1 MSNTEE
7 NYLDNLLK
15 AVSEPDEA
23 APAKEE
29 HAEASIEDK
38 LGASLG
44 IPEDVIP
51 EVTDAEEIPP
61 DEPIVLEDEPEEA
74 VVDTE
79 AIEEPDVPELGE
91 TVEEME
97 QPNEQDE
104 PEFVETVEEPPKPET
119 DEDLFAALMNEDA
132 NEDSQEHMSTESD
145 EKPEDDFSIADIE
158 SDVPQDI
165 DTDNAVEVKVEPEP
179 EIEPEIPVM
188 VEEISQE
195 EEPRQTEPE
204 TEDSQDAL
212 LSEEIAI
219 PEPEE
224 ESSADNTVEAAVPDE
239 ESSTSQIEEAVASS
253 EAAPE
258 DISSDTSDAI
268 ESMSSDDDFSDIL
281 EIMDEDPDL
290 AEINDMLK
298 KVDKN
303 EPVQDDDDV
312 MGLLNQMAEDESKEA
327 EPVTQPSP
335 EPVPVS
341 EPEKV
346 NTDTTASQEEASTG
360 KKKKGIKKAKKKAPK
375 ESKKSKESKE
385 SSTEDTAVEESKES
399 KEKKPGVLSKVFHLL
414 TDEWEPEPTEE
425 ELAQAAE
432 EAKAAKEEAN
442 AKKAEDKK
450 AKAEEKKAKAAE
462 KEAAKKAKAEEAAVK
477 KKEKQD
483 AKEAKLAEK
492 RAKEE
497 AEAPKNQKRLSPKKI
512 AVVTV
517 FAASV
522 LAGILLFSNYASF
535 QDSIAK
541 ARRAYYAGDY
551 KSVYIETY
559 GEKLDESDSIIEA
572 KSKVILTMQRK
583 LDSYQ
588 NHMKLGQ
595 NVEALNALITGLQTY
610 DTINQEAEN
619 YGVLSE
625 VDSIKAE
632 ILAILESNYGLNE
645 EEARAL
651 LQGDDKVSYTLALD
665 RIANGM

>member
-104 PEFVETVEEPPKPET
+104 PEFVETVEEPPEPET

-165 DTDNAVEVKVEPEP
+165 DADNAVEVKVEPES
-179 EIEPEIPVM
+179 EIDPEIPVM
-188 VEEISQE
+188 EEEISQE
-195 EEPRQTEPE
+195 EEPQQTEPE
-204 TEDSQDAL
+204 PEDSQDAL
-212 LSEEIAI
+212 LAEDIAI

-224 ESSADNTVEAAVPDE
+224 ESSEDNTVEAAVSDE
-239 ESSTSQIEEAVASS
+239 ESSTPQIEGTVASS
-253 EAAPE
+253 EAAPW
-258 DISSDTSDAI
+258 DVASDTTGSTSA
-268 ESMSSDDDFSDIL
+268 DDDFSDIL

-312 MGLLNQMAEDESKEA
+312 MGLLNQMADDESKEA
-327 EPVTQPSP
+327 EPVTQSIP
-335 EPVPVS
+335 ESVP

-346 NTDTTASQEEASTG
+346 NVDAIASQEESSTG

-375 ESKKSKESKE
+375 ESKKSKES
-385 SSTEDTAVEESKES
+385 STEDTAVEES

-432 EAKAAKEEAN
+432 EAKAAKEEAD

-462 KEAAKKAKAEEAAVK
+462 KEAAKKAKAEEAAAK

-610 DTINQEAEN
+610 DTINQEAES
-619 YGVLSE
+619 YGVLAE
-625 VDSIKAE
+625 VDSIKDE

-645 EEARAL
+645 EEAKAL
-651 LQGDDKVSYTLALD
+651 LQDDDKVSYTLALD
-665 RIANGM
+665 RIANGT

>member
-97 QPNEQDE
+97 QLNEQDE
-104 PEFVETVEEPPKPET
+104 PEFVETVEEPET

-165 DTDNAVEVKVEPEP
+165 DADNAVEVKAEPES
-179 EIEPEIPVM
+179 EIDPEIPVM
-188 VEEISQE
+188 VDEISQE
-195 EEPRQTEPE
+195 EEPQQEELQQAVTEPKDDLD
-204 TEDSQDAL
+204 TL

-224 ESSADNTVEAAVPDE
+224 ESSEDNTVEAAVSDE
-239 ESSTSQIEEAVASS
+239 ESSTPQIEEGVASS
-253 EAAPE
+253 ESAPE

-268 ESMSSDDDFSDIL
+268 ENMSSDDDFSDIL

-312 MGLLNQMAEDESKEA
+312 MGLLNQMADDESKEA
-327 EPVTQPSP
+327 EPVTQSIP
-335 EPVPVS
+335 ESVL

-346 NTDTTASQEEASTG
+346 NVDAIASQEEASTG

-375 ESKKSKESKE
+375 ESKKSKES
-385 SSTEDTAVEESKES
+385 STEDTTVEES

-432 EAKAAKEEAN
+432 EAKAAKEEAD

-462 KEAAKKAKAEEAAVK
+462 KEAAKKAKAEEAAAK

-610 DTINQEAEN
+610 DTINQEAES
-619 YGVLSE
+619 YGVLAE
-625 VDSIKAE
+625 VDSIKDE

-645 EEARAL
+645 EEAKAL
-651 LQGDDKVSYTLALD
+651 LQDDDKVSYTLALD
-665 RIANGM
+665 RIANGT

>member
-104 PEFVETVEEPPKPET
+104 PEFVETVEEPPEPET

-165 DTDNAVEVKVEPEP
+165 DADNAVEVKVEPES
-179 EIEPEIPVM
+179 EIDPEIPVM
-188 VEEISQE
+188 EEEISQE
-195 EEPRQTEPE
+195 EEPQQTEPE
-204 TEDSQDAL
+204 PEDSQDAL
-212 LSEEIAI
+212 LSEDIAI

-224 ESSADNTVEAAVPDE
+224 ESTEDNAVAATVPNEA
-239 ESSTSQIEEAVASS
+239 SSTPQIEEGVAGS

-268 ESMSSDDDFSDIL
+268 ENMSSDDDFSDIL

-312 MGLLNQMAEDESKEA
+312 MGLLNQMADDESKEA
-327 EPVTQPSP
+327 EPVTQSIP
-335 EPVPVS
+335 ESVP

-346 NTDTTASQEEASTG
+346 NVDAIASQEESSIG

-375 ESKKSKESKE
+375 ESKKSKER
-385 SSTEDTAVEESKES
+385 STEDTAVEESKE
-399 KEKKPGVLSKVFHLL
+399 KEPGVLSKVFHLL

-432 EAKAAKEEAN
+432 EAKAAKEEAD

-462 KEAAKKAKAEEAAVK
+462 KEAAKKAKAEEAAAK

-483 AKEAKLAEK
+483 AKKAKLAEK

-610 DTINQEAEN
+610 DTINQEAES
-619 YGVLSE
+619 YGVLAE
-625 VDSIKAE
+625 VDSIKDE

-645 EEARAL
+645 EEAKAL
-651 LQGDDKVSYTLALD
+651 LQDDDKVSYTLALD
-665 RIANGM
+665 RIANGT

>member
-79 AIEEPDVPELGE
+79 AVEEPDVPELGE

-97 QPNEQDE
+97 QQNEQDE
-104 PEFVETVEEPPKPET
+104 PEFVETVEEPPEPET

-165 DTDNAVEVKVEPEP
+165 DVDNAVEVKVEPES

-188 VEEISQE
+188 EEEISQE
-195 EEPRQTEPE
+195 EEPQQTEPE

-219 PEPEE
+219 PKPEE

-239 ESSTSQIEEAVASS
+239 ESSAPQIEEAVASS
-253 EAAPE
+253 EVAPE
-258 DISSDTSDAI
+258 DIPSDTSEAI

-312 MGLLNQMAEDESKEA
+312 MGLLNQMADDESKEA
-327 EPVTQPSP
+327 EPVTQS
-335 EPVPVS
+335 VP

-346 NTDTTASQEEASTG
+346 NADAIASQEESSTG

-375 ESKKSKESKE
+375 ESKKSKES
-385 SSTEDTAVEESKES
+385 STEDTAVEES

-432 EAKAAKEEAN
+432 EAKAAKEEAD

-462 KEAAKKAKAEEAAVK
+462 KEAAKKAKAEEAAAK

-483 AKEAKLAEK
+483 AKKAKLAEK

-610 DTINQEAEN
+610 DTINQEAES
-619 YGVLSE
+619 YGVLAE
-625 VDSIKAE
+625 VDSIKDE

-645 EEARAL
+645 EEAKAL
-651 LQGDDKVSYTLALD
+651 LQDDDKVSYTLALD
-665 RIANGM
+665 RIANGT

>member
-61 DEPIVLEDEPEEA
+61 DE
-74 VVDTE
+74 
-79 AIEEPDVPELGE
+79 
-91 TVEEME
+91 
-97 QPNEQDE
+97 
-104 PEFVETVEEPPKPET
+104 
-119 DEDLFAALMNEDA
+119 DLFAALMNEDS
-132 NEDSQEHMSTESD
+132 NEDSNVDSQMQTSTE
-145 EKPEDDFSIADIE
+145 EAGEPEDDFSIADIE
-158 SDVPQDI
+158 SDIPQDI
-165 DTDNAVEVKVEPEP
+165 DTDNTVEMKVESEP
-179 EIEPEIPVM
+179 EMKPEISVM
-188 VEEISQE
+188 AEEISQE
-195 EEPRQTEPE
+195 EELQQEEAQPAVTEPD
-204 TEDSQDAL
+204 TL

-224 ESSADNTVEAAVPDE
+224 ESSEDNTVEATVPDE
-239 ESSTSQIEEAVASS
+239 ESSTPQIEETVASS

-258 DISSDTSDAI
+258 DISSDASDAI
-268 ESMSSDDDFSDIL
+268 ENMSSDDDFSDIL

-312 MGLLNQMAEDESKEA
+312 MGLLNHMADDESKEA
-327 EPVTQPSP
+327 EPATQPTP
-335 EPVPVS
+335 EPESVS
-341 EPEKV
+341 EPGKL
-346 NTDTTASQEEASTG
+346 NADTIASQEEASSG

-375 ESKKSKESKE
+375 ESKKSKES
-385 SSTEDTAVEESKES
+385 STEDTAVEES

-414 TDEWEPEPTEE
+414 TDEWESEPTEE
-425 ELAQAAE
+425 ELAQAVE

-462 KEAAKKAKAEEAAVK
+462 KEAAKKAKAEEAAAK

-517 FAASV
+517 FAASI

-535 QDSIAK
+535 QGSIAK

-583 LDSYQ
+583 LNSYQ

-610 DTINQEAEN
+610 DTINQEAES

-625 VDSIKAE
+625 VDSIKDE

-651 LQGDDKVSYTLALD
+651 LQDDDKVSYTLALD
-665 RIANGM
+665 RIANGT

>member
-29 HAEASIEDK
+29 HGGASIEDK
-38 LGASLG
+38 LGDSLG

-79 AIEEPDVPELGE
+79 AVEEPDVPELGE

-104 PEFVETVEEPPKPET
+104 PEFVETVEEPPEPET

-165 DTDNAVEVKVEPEP
+165 DTDNTVEMKGEPEP

-188 VEEISQE
+188 AEEISQE
-195 EEPRQTEPE
+195 EEPQQEELQQAVTEPE
-204 TEDSQDAL
+204 TNPDSL
-212 LSEEIAI
+212 LSEETAI
-219 PEPEE
+219 TEPEE
-224 ESSADNTVEAAVPDE
+224 ESTEDNAVAATVPDE
-239 ESSTSQIEEAVASS
+239 ESSTPQIEGAVASS
-253 EAAPE
+253 EAAPW
-258 DISSDTSDAI
+258 DVASDTTGSTSA
-268 ESMSSDDDFSDIL
+268 DDDFSDIL

-312 MGLLNQMAEDESKEA
+312 MGLLNQMADDESKEA
-327 EPVTQPSP
+327 EPVTQPST

-341 EPEKV
+341 EPKKV
-346 NTDTTASQEEASTG
+346 NADTTAPQEEASTG

-375 ESKKSKESKE
+375 ESKKSKES
-385 SSTEDTAVEESKES
+385 STEDTAVEES

-432 EAKAAKEEAN
+432 EAKAAKEEAD

-462 KEAAKKAKAEEAAVK
+462 KEAAKKAKAEEAAAK

-595 NVEALNALITGLQTY
+595 NVEALNVLITGLQTY
-610 DTINQEAEN
+610 DTINQEAES
-619 YGVLSE
+619 YGVLAE
-625 VDSIKAE
+625 VDSIKDE

-645 EEARAL
+645 EEAKAL
-651 LQGDDKVSYTLALD
+651 LQDDDKVSYTLALD
-665 RIANGM
+665 RIANGT

>member
-79 AIEEPDVPELGE
+79 AVEEPDVPELGE
-91 TVEEME
+91 TMEEME

-165 DTDNAVEVKVEPEP
+165 DTDNTVEMKGEPEP

-188 VEEISQE
+188 AEEISQE
-195 EEPRQTEPE
+195 EEPQQTEPE
-204 TEDSQDAL
+204 PEDSQDAL
-212 LSEEIAI
+212 LSEDIAI

-224 ESSADNTVEAAVPDE
+224 ESTEDNAVAATVPDK
-239 ESSTSQIEEAVASS
+239 ESSTPQIEGTVASS
-253 EAAPE
+253 EAAPW
-258 DISSDTSDAI
+258 DVASDTTGSTSA
-268 ESMSSDDDFSDIL
+268 DDDFSDIL

-312 MGLLNQMAEDESKEA
+312 MGLLNQMADDESKEA
-327 EPVTQPSP
+327 EPVTQFIP
-335 EPVPVS
+335 ESVP

-346 NTDTTASQEEASTG
+346 NADAIAPREEASTG

-375 ESKKSKESKE
+375 ESKKSKES
-385 SSTEDTAVEESKES
+385 STEDTAVEES

-432 EAKAAKEEAN
+432 EAKAAKEEAD

-462 KEAAKKAKAEEAAVK
+462 KEAAKKAKAEEAAAK

-610 DTINQEAEN
+610 DTINQEAES
-619 YGVLSE
+619 YGVLAE
-625 VDSIKAE
+625 VDSIKDE

-645 EEARAL
+645 EEAKAL
-651 LQGDDKVSYTLALD
+651 LQDDDKVSYTLALD
-665 RIANGM
+665 RIANGT

>member
-79 AIEEPDVPELGE
+79 AVEEPDVPELGE

-104 PEFVETVEEPPKPET
+104 PEFVETVEEPPEPET

-165 DTDNAVEVKVEPEP
+165 DADNAVEVKVEPES
-179 EIEPEIPVM
+179 EIDPEIPVM
-188 VEEISQE
+188 EEEISQE
-195 EEPRQTEPE
+195 EEPQQTEPE
-204 TEDSQDAL
+204 PEDSQDAL
-212 LSEEIAI
+212 LSEDIAI

-224 ESSADNTVEAAVPDE
+224 ESTEDNAVAATVPDE
-239 ESSTSQIEEAVASS
+239 ESSTPQIEGVVAGS
-253 EAAPE
+253 EAAPW
-258 DISSDTSDAI
+258 DVASDTTGSTSA
-268 ESMSSDDDFSDIL
+268 DDDFSDIL

-312 MGLLNQMAEDESKEA
+312 MGLLNQMADDESKEA
-327 EPVTQPSP
+327 EPVTQSIP
-335 EPVPVS
+335 ESVP

-346 NTDTTASQEEASTG
+346 NVDAIASQEESSTG

-375 ESKKSKESKE
+375 ESKKSKES
-385 SSTEDTAVEESKES
+385 STEDTTVEES

-432 EAKAAKEEAN
+432 EAKAAKEEAD

-462 KEAAKKAKAEEAAVK
+462 KEAAKKAKAEEAAAK

-610 DTINQEAEN
+610 DTINQEAES
-619 YGVLSE
+619 YGVLAE
-625 VDSIKAE
+625 VDSIKDE

-645 EEARAL
+645 EEAKAL
-651 LQGDDKVSYTLALD
+651 LQDDDKVSYTLALD
-665 RIANGM
+665 RIANGT

>member
-104 PEFVETVEEPPKPET
+104 PEFVETVEEPPEPET

-158 SDVPQDI
+158 SDVPRDI
-165 DTDNAVEVKVEPEP
+165 DADNAVEVKVEPES
-179 EIEPEIPVM
+179 EIDPEIPVM
-188 VEEISQE
+188 EEEISQE
-195 EEPRQTEPE
+195 EEPQQEELQQAVTEPE
-204 TEDSQDAL
+204 TNPDSL
-212 LSEEIAI
+212 LSEETAI
-219 PEPEE
+219 TEPEE
-224 ESSADNTVEAAVPDE
+224 ESSEDNTVEAAVSDE
-239 ESSTSQIEEAVASS
+239 ESSTPQIEEAVASS

-268 ESMSSDDDFSDIL
+268 ENMSSDDDFSDIL

-312 MGLLNQMAEDESKEA
+312 MGLLNQMADDESKEA
-327 EPVTQPSP
+327 EPVTQFIP
-335 EPVPVS
+335 ESVP

-346 NTDTTASQEEASTG
+346 NVDAIASQEEASTG

-375 ESKKSKESKE
+375 ESKKSKES
-385 SSTEDTAVEESKES
+385 STEDTTVEES

-432 EAKAAKEEAN
+432 EAKAAKEEAD

-462 KEAAKKAKAEEAAVK
+462 KEAAKKAKAEEAAAK

-610 DTINQEAEN
+610 DTINQEAES
-619 YGVLSE
+619 YGVLAE
-625 VDSIKAE
+625 VDSIKDE

-651 LQGDDKVSYTLALD
+651 LQDDDKVSYTLALD
-665 RIANGM
+665 RIANGT

>member
-79 AIEEPDVPELGE
+79 AVEEPDVPELGE

-97 QPNEQDE
+97 QQNEQDE
-104 PEFVETVEEPPKPET
+104 PEFVETVEEPPEPET

-165 DTDNAVEVKVEPEP
+165 DADNAVEVKVEPES
-179 EIEPEIPVM
+179 EIDPEIPVM
-188 VEEISQE
+188 EEEISQE
-195 EEPRQTEPE
+195 EEPQQTEPE
-204 TEDSQDAL
+204 PEDSQDAL
-212 LSEEIAI
+212 LSEDIAI

-224 ESSADNTVEAAVPDE
+224 ESMEDNAVAATVPDE
-239 ESSTSQIEEAVASS
+239 ESSTPQIEGTVASS

-258 DISSDTSDAI
+258 DAASDTTGSTSA
-268 ESMSSDDDFSDIL
+268 DDDFSDIL

-312 MGLLNQMAEDESKEA
+312 MGLLNQMADDESKEA
-327 EPVTQPSP
+327 ETVTQSIP
-335 EPVPVS
+335 ESVP

-346 NTDTTASQEEASTG
+346 NVDAIASQEEASTG

-375 ESKKSKESKE
+375 ESKKSKES
-385 SSTEDTAVEESKES
+385 STEDTAVEES

-432 EAKAAKEEAN
+432 EAKAAKEEAD

-462 KEAAKKAKAEEAAVK
+462 KEAAKKAKAEEAAAK

-610 DTINQEAEN
+610 DTINQEAES
-619 YGVLSE
+619 YGVLAE
-625 VDSIKAE
+625 VDSIKDE

-645 EEARAL
+645 EEAKAL
-651 LQGDDKVSYTLALD
+651 LQDDDKVSYTLALD
-665 RIANGM
+665 RIANGT

>member
-104 PEFVETVEEPPKPET
+104 PEFVETVEEPPEPET

-165 DTDNAVEVKVEPEP
+165 DADNAVEVKVEPES

-188 VEEISQE
+188 EEEISQE
-195 EEPRQTEPE
+195 EEPQQTEPE
-204 TEDSQDAL
+204 PEDSQDAL
-212 LSEEIAI
+212 LSEDIAI

-224 ESSADNTVEAAVPDE
+224 ESMEDNAVAATVPDE
-239 ESSTSQIEEAVASS
+239 ESSTPQIEGTVASS

-258 DISSDTSDAI
+258 DAASDTTGSTSA
-268 ESMSSDDDFSDIL
+268 DDDFSDIL

-290 AEINDMLK
+290 AEINDMLM

-312 MGLLNQMAEDESKEA
+312 MGLLNQMADDESKEA
-327 EPVTQPSP
+327 EPVTQSIP
-335 EPVPVS
+335 ESVP

-346 NTDTTASQEEASTG
+346 NVDAIASQEESSTG

-375 ESKKSKESKE
+375 ESKKSKES
-385 SSTEDTAVEESKES
+385 STEDTAVEES

-432 EAKAAKEEAN
+432 EAKAAKEEAD

-462 KEAAKKAKAEEAAVK
+462 KEAAKKAKAEEAAAK

-610 DTINQEAEN
+610 DTINQEAES
-619 YGVLSE
+619 YGVLAE
-625 VDSIKAE
+625 VDSIKDE

-651 LQGDDKVSYTLALD
+651 LQDDDKVSYTLALD
-665 RIANGM
+665 RIANGT

>member
-1 MSNTEE
+1 M
-7 NYLDNLLK
+7 
-15 AVSEPDEA
+15 
-23 APAKEE
+23 
-29 HAEASIEDK
+29 
-38 LGASLG
+38 
-44 IPEDVIP
+44 
-51 EVTDAEEIPP
+51 
-61 DEPIVLEDEPEEA
+61 
-74 VVDTE
+74 
-79 AIEEPDVPELGE
+79 
-91 TVEEME
+91 
-97 QPNEQDE
+97 
-104 PEFVETVEEPPKPET
+104 
-119 DEDLFAALMNEDA
+119 
-132 NEDSQEHMSTESD
+132 
-145 EKPEDDFSIADIE
+145 AD
-158 SDVPQDI
+158 
-165 DTDNAVEVKVEPEP
+165 
-179 EIEPEIPVM
+179 
-188 VEEISQE
+188 
-195 EEPRQTEPE
+195 
-204 TEDSQDAL
+204 
-212 LSEEIAI
+212 
-219 PEPEE
+219 
-224 ESSADNTVEAAVPDE
+224 
-239 ESSTSQIEEAVASS
+239 
-253 EAAPE
+253 
-258 DISSDTSDAI
+258 
-268 ESMSSDDDFSDIL
+268 
-281 EIMDEDPDL
+281 
-290 AEINDMLK
+290 
-298 KVDKN
+298 
-303 EPVQDDDDV
+303 
-312 MGLLNQMAEDESKEA
+312 DESKEA
-327 EPVTQPSP
+327 EPVTQSIP
-335 EPVPVS
+335 ESVP

-346 NTDTTASQEEASTG
+346 NVDAIASQEESSIG

-375 ESKKSKESKE
+375 ESKKSKES
-385 SSTEDTAVEESKES
+385 STEDTAVEES

-432 EAKAAKEEAN
+432 EAKAAKEEAD

-462 KEAAKKAKAEEAAVK
+462 KEAAKKAKAEEAAAK

-610 DTINQEAEN
+610 DTINQEAES
-619 YGVLSE
+619 YGVLAE
-625 VDSIKAE
+625 VDSIKDE

-645 EEARAL
+645 EEAKAL
-651 LQGDDKVSYTLALD
+651 LQDDDKVSYTLALD
-665 RIANGM
+665 RIANGT

>member
-104 PEFVETVEEPPKPET
+104 PEFVETVEEPPEPET

-158 SDVPQDI
+158 SDVPRDI
-165 DTDNAVEVKVEPEP
+165 DADNAVEVKVEPES
-179 EIEPEIPVM
+179 EIDPEIPVM
-188 VEEISQE
+188 VEEVSQE
-195 EEPRQTEPE
+195 EEPQQEELQQAVTEPE
-204 TEDSQDAL
+204 DDLDTL
-212 LSEEIAI
+212 LSEEVAI

-224 ESSADNTVEAAVPDE
+224 ESSEDNTVEAAVSDE
-239 ESSTSQIEEAVASS
+239 ESSTPQIEEAVASS

-268 ESMSSDDDFSDIL
+268 ENMSSDDDFSDIL

-312 MGLLNQMAEDESKEA
+312 MGLLNQMADDESKEA
-327 EPVTQPSP
+327 EPVTQFIP
-335 EPVPVS
+335 ESVP

-346 NTDTTASQEEASTG
+346 NADAIAPREEASTG

-375 ESKKSKESKE
+375 ESKKSKES
-385 SSTEDTAVEESKES
+385 STEDTAVEES

-432 EAKAAKEEAN
+432 EAKAAKEEAD

-462 KEAAKKAKAEEAAVK
+462 KEAAKKAKAEEAAAK

-610 DTINQEAEN
+610 DTINQEAES
-619 YGVLSE
+619 YGVLAE
-625 VDSIKAE
+625 VDSIKDE

-651 LQGDDKVSYTLALD
+651 LQDDDKVSYTLALD
-665 RIANGM
+665 RIANGT

>member
-74 VVDTE
+74 VVDTD

-104 PEFVETVEEPPKPET
+104 PEFVETVEEPPEPET

-165 DTDNAVEVKVEPEP
+165 DADNAVEVKVEPES

-188 VEEISQE
+188 EEEISQE
-195 EEPRQTEPE
+195 EEPQQTEPE
-204 TEDSQDAL
+204 PEDSQDAL
-212 LSEEIAI
+212 LSEDIAI

-224 ESSADNTVEAAVPDE
+224 ESMEDNAVAATVPDE
-239 ESSTSQIEEAVASS
+239 ESSTPQIEGTVASS

-258 DISSDTSDAI
+258 DAASDTTGSTSA
-268 ESMSSDDDFSDIL
+268 DDDFSDIL

-312 MGLLNQMAEDESKEA
+312 MGLLNQMADDESKEA
-327 EPVTQPSP
+327 EPVTQSIP
-335 EPVPVS
+335 ESVP

-346 NTDTTASQEEASTG
+346 NVDAIASQEESSTG

-375 ESKKSKESKE
+375 ESKKSKES
-385 SSTEDTAVEESKES
+385 STEDTAVEES

-432 EAKAAKEEAN
+432 EAKAAKEEAD

-462 KEAAKKAKAEEAAVK
+462 KEAAKKAKAEEAAAK

-610 DTINQEAEN
+610 DTINQEAES
-619 YGVLSE
+619 YGVLAE
-625 VDSIKAE
+625 VDSIKDE

-645 EEARAL
+645 EEAKAL
-651 LQGDDKVSYTLALD
+651 LQDDDKVSYTLALD
-665 RIANGM
+665 RIANGT

>member
-104 PEFVETVEEPPKPET
+104 PEFVETVEEPPEPET

-158 SDVPQDI
+158 SDIPQDI
-165 DTDNAVEVKVEPEP
+165 DTDNTVEMKGEPEP

-188 VEEISQE
+188 VDEISQE
-195 EEPRQTEPE
+195 EEPQQEELQQAVTEPKDDLD
-204 TEDSQDAL
+204 TL

-224 ESSADNTVEAAVPDE
+224 ESSEDNTVEAAVSDE
-239 ESSTSQIEEAVASS
+239 ESSTPQIEEGVASS
-253 EAAPE
+253 ESAPE

-268 ESMSSDDDFSDIL
+268 ENMSSDDDFSDIL

-312 MGLLNQMAEDESKEA
+312 MGLLNQMADDESKEA
-327 EPVTQPSP
+327 EPVTQFIP
-335 EPVPVS
+335 ESVP

-346 NTDTTASQEEASTG
+346 NADATASQEEASTG

-375 ESKKSKESKE
+375 ESKKSKES
-385 SSTEDTAVEESKES
+385 STEDTTVEES

-432 EAKAAKEEAN
+432 EAKAAKEEAD

-462 KEAAKKAKAEEAAVK
+462 KEAAKKAKAEEAAAK

-610 DTINQEAEN
+610 DTINQEAES
-619 YGVLSE
+619 YGVLAE
-625 VDSIKAE
+625 VDSIKDE

-645 EEARAL
+645 EEAKAL
-651 LQGDDKVSYTLALD
+651 LQDDDKVSYTLALD
-665 RIANGM
+665 RIANGT

>member
-104 PEFVETVEEPPKPET
+104 PEFVETVEEPSEPET
-119 DEDLFAALMNEDA
+119 DEDLFAALMNEDS
-132 NEDSQEHMSTESD
+132 NVDSQMQTSTE
-145 EKPEDDFSIADIE
+145 EAGEPEDDFSIADIE
-158 SDVPQDI
+158 SDIPQDI
-165 DTDNAVEVKVEPEP
+165 DTDNTVEMKGEPEP
-179 EIEPEIPVM
+179 EIDPEIPVM
-188 VEEISQE
+188 EEEISQE
-195 EEPRQTEPE
+195 EEPQQTEPE
-204 TEDSQDAL
+204 PEDSQDAL
-212 LSEEIAI
+212 LSEDIAI

-224 ESSADNTVEAAVPDE
+224 ESMEDNAVAATVPDE
-239 ESSTSQIEEAVASS
+239 ESSTPQIEGTVASS

-258 DISSDTSDAI
+258 DAASDTTGSTSA
-268 ESMSSDDDFSDIL
+268 DDDFSDIL

-312 MGLLNQMAEDESKEA
+312 MGLLNQMADDESKEA
-327 EPVTQPSP
+327 EPVTQSIP
-335 EPVPVS
+335 ESVP

-346 NTDTTASQEEASTG
+346 NVDAIASQEESSTG

-375 ESKKSKESKE
+375 ESKKSKES
-385 SSTEDTAVEESKES
+385 STEDTAVEES

-517 FAASV
+517 FAASI

-610 DTINQEAEN
+610 DTINQEAES
-619 YGVLSE
+619 YGVLAE
-625 VDSIKAE
+625 VDSIKDE

-645 EEARAL
+645 EEAKAL
-651 LQGDDKVSYTLALD
+651 LQDDDKVSYTLALD
-665 RIANGM
+665 RIANGT

>member
-97 QPNEQDE
+97 QLNEQDE
-104 PEFVETVEEPPKPET
+104 PEFVETVEEPPEPET

-158 SDVPQDI
+158 SDVPRDI
-165 DTDNAVEVKVEPEP
+165 DADNAVEVKVEPES
-179 EIEPEIPVM
+179 EIDPEIPVM
-188 VEEISQE
+188 VDEISQE
-195 EEPRQTEPE
+195 EEPQQEELQQAVTEPKDDLD
-204 TEDSQDAL
+204 TL

-224 ESSADNTVEAAVPDE
+224 ESSEDNTVEAAVSDE
-239 ESSTSQIEEAVASS
+239 ESSTPQIEEGVASS
-253 EAAPE
+253 ESAPE

-268 ESMSSDDDFSDIL
+268 ENMSSDDDFSDIL

-312 MGLLNQMAEDESKEA
+312 MGLLNQMADDESKEA
-327 EPVTQPSP
+327 EPVTQSIP
-335 EPVPVS
+335 ESVL

-346 NTDTTASQEEASTG
+346 NVDAIASQEEASTG

-375 ESKKSKESKE
+375 ESKKSKES
-385 SSTEDTAVEESKES
+385 STEDTAVEES

-432 EAKAAKEEAN
+432 EAKAAKEEAD

-462 KEAAKKAKAEEAAVK
+462 KEAAKKAKAEEAAAK

-610 DTINQEAEN
+610 DTINQEAES
-619 YGVLSE
+619 YGVLAE
-625 VDSIKAE
+625 VDSIKDE

-645 EEARAL
+645 EEAKAL
-651 LQGDDKVSYTLALD
+651 LQDDDKVSYTLALD
-665 RIANGM
+665 RIANGT

>member
-104 PEFVETVEEPPKPET
+104 PEFVETVEEPPEPET

-165 DTDNAVEVKVEPEP
+165 DADNAVEVKVEPES
-179 EIEPEIPVM
+179 EIDPEIPVM
-188 VEEISQE
+188 EEEISQE
-195 EEPRQTEPE
+195 EEPQQTEPE
-204 TEDSQDAL
+204 PEDSQDAL
-212 LSEEIAI
+212 LAEDIAI

-224 ESSADNTVEAAVPDE
+224 ESTEDNAVAATVPDK
-239 ESSTSQIEEAVASS
+239 ESSTPQIEETVAGS
-253 EAAPE
+253 EAAPW
-258 DISSDTSDAI
+258 DVASDTTGSTSA
-268 ESMSSDDDFSDIL
+268 DDDFSDIL

-312 MGLLNQMAEDESKEA
+312 MGLLNQMADDESKEA
-327 EPVTQPSP
+327 EPVTQSIP
-335 EPVPVS
+335 ESVP

-346 NTDTTASQEEASTG
+346 NVDAIASQEESSTG

-375 ESKKSKESKE
+375 ESKKSKES
-385 SSTEDTAVEESKES
+385 STEDTAVEES

-414 TDEWEPEPTEE
+414 TDEWEPEPTEDQ
-425 ELAQAAE
+425 LAQAAE
-432 EAKAAKEEAN
+432 EAKAAKEEAD

-462 KEAAKKAKAEEAAVK
+462 KEAAKKAKAEEAAAK

-610 DTINQEAEN
+610 DTINQEAES
-619 YGVLSE
+619 YGVLAE
-625 VDSIKAE
+625 VDSIKDE

-645 EEARAL
+645 EEAKAL
-651 LQGDDKVSYTLALD
+651 LQDDDKVSYTLALD
-665 RIANGM
+665 RIANGT

>member
-79 AIEEPDVPELGE
+79 AVEEPDVPELGE

-104 PEFVETVEEPPKPET
+104 PEFVETVEEPPEPET

-165 DTDNAVEVKVEPEP
+165 DADNAVEVKVKPES
-179 EIEPEIPVM
+179 EIDPEIPVM
-188 VEEISQE
+188 EEEISQE
-195 EEPRQTEPE
+195 EEPQQTEPE
-204 TEDSQDAL
+204 PEDSQDAL
-212 LSEEIAI
+212 LSEDIAI

-224 ESSADNTVEAAVPDE
+224 ESTEDNAVAATVLDE
-239 ESSTSQIEEAVASS
+239 ESSTPQIEGDVASS
-253 EAAPE
+253 EAAPW
-258 DISSDTSDAI
+258 DVASDTTGSTSA
-268 ESMSSDDDFSDIL
+268 DDDFSDIL

-312 MGLLNQMAEDESKEA
+312 MGLLNQMADDESKEA
-327 EPVTQPSP
+327 ETVTQSIP
-335 EPVPVS
+335 ESVP

-346 NTDTTASQEEASTG
+346 NVDAIASQEEASTG

-375 ESKKSKESKE
+375 ESKKSKES
-385 SSTEDTAVEESKES
+385 STEDTAVEES

-432 EAKAAKEEAN
+432 EAKAAKEEAD

-462 KEAAKKAKAEEAAVK
+462 KEAAKKAKAEEAAAK

-610 DTINQEAEN
+610 DTINQEAES
-619 YGVLSE
+619 YGVLAE
-625 VDSIKAE
+625 VDSIKDE

-645 EEARAL
+645 EEAKAL
-651 LQGDDKVSYTLALD
+651 LQDDDKVSYTLALD
-665 RIANGM
+665 RIANGT

>member
-104 PEFVETVEEPPKPET
+104 PEFVETVEESPEPET

-165 DTDNAVEVKVEPEP
+165 DADNAVEVKVEPES

-188 VEEISQE
+188 EEEISQE
-195 EEPRQTEPE
+195 EEPQQTEPE
-204 TEDSQDAL
+204 PEDSQDAL
-212 LSEEIAI
+212 LSEDIAI

-224 ESSADNTVEAAVPDE
+224 ESMEDNAVAATVPDE
-239 ESSTSQIEEAVASS
+239 ESSTPQIEGTVASS

-258 DISSDTSDAI
+258 DAASDTTGSTSA
-268 ESMSSDDDFSDIL
+268 DDDFSDIL

-312 MGLLNQMAEDESKEA
+312 MGLLNQMADDESKEA
-327 EPVTQPSP
+327 EPVTQSIP
-335 EPVPVS
+335 ESVP

-346 NTDTTASQEEASTG
+346 NVDAIASQEESSIG

-375 ESKKSKESKE
+375 ESKKSKES
-385 SSTEDTAVEESKES
+385 STEDTAVEES

-432 EAKAAKEEAN
+432 EAKAAKEEAD

-462 KEAAKKAKAEEAAVK
+462 KEAAKKAKAEEAAAK

-610 DTINQEAEN
+610 DTINQEAES
-619 YGVLSE
+619 YGVLAE
-625 VDSIKAE
+625 VDSIKDE

-645 EEARAL
+645 EEAKAL
-651 LQGDDKVSYTLALD
+651 LQDDDKVSYTLALD
-665 RIANGM
+665 RIANGT

>member
-104 PEFVETVEEPPKPET
+104 PEFVETVEEPPEPET

-165 DTDNAVEVKVEPEP
+165 DADNAVEVKVEPES

-188 VEEISQE
+188 EEEISQE
-195 EEPRQTEPE
+195 EEPQQTEPE
-204 TEDSQDAL
+204 PEDSQDAL
-212 LSEEIAI
+212 FSEDIAI

-224 ESSADNTVEAAVPDE
+224 ESMEDNAVAATVPDE
-239 ESSTSQIEEAVASS
+239 ESSTPQIEGTVASS

-258 DISSDTSDAI
+258 DAASDTTGSTSA
-268 ESMSSDDDFSDIL
+268 DDDFSDIL

-312 MGLLNQMAEDESKEA
+312 MGLLNQMADDESKEA
-327 EPVTQPSP
+327 EPVTQSIP
-335 EPVPVS
+335 ESVP

-346 NTDTTASQEEASTG
+346 NVDAIAPREEASTG

-375 ESKKSKESKE
+375 ESKKSKES
-385 SSTEDTAVEESKES
+385 STEDTTVEES

-432 EAKAAKEEAN
+432 EAKAAKEEAD

-462 KEAAKKAKAEEAAVK
+462 KEAAKKAKAEEAAAK

-610 DTINQEAEN
+610 DTINQEAES
-619 YGVLSE
+619 YGVLAE
-625 VDSIKAE
+625 VDSIKDE

-645 EEARAL
+645 EEAKAL
-651 LQGDDKVSYTLALD
+651 LQDDDKVSYTLALD
-665 RIANGM
+665 RIANGT

>member
-104 PEFVETVEEPPKPET
+104 PEFVETVEEPPEPET

-165 DTDNAVEVKVEPEP
+165 DADNAVEVKVEPKS
-179 EIEPEIPVM
+179 EIDPEIPVM
-188 VEEISQE
+188 EEEISQE
-195 EEPRQTEPE
+195 EEPQQTEPE
-204 TEDSQDAL
+204 PEDSQDAL
-212 LSEEIAI
+212 LSEDIAI

-224 ESSADNTVEAAVPDE
+224 ESTEDNAVAATVPNE
-239 ESSTSQIEEAVASS
+239 ESSTPQIEEGVAGS

-268 ESMSSDDDFSDIL
+268 ENMSSDDDFSDIL

-312 MGLLNQMAEDESKEA
+312 MGLLNQMADDESKEA
-327 EPVTQPSP
+327 EPVIQFIP
-335 EPVPVS
+335 ESVP

-346 NTDTTASQEEASTG
+346 NVDAIAPREEASTG

-375 ESKKSKESKE
+375 ESKKSKES
-385 SSTEDTAVEESKES
+385 STEDTAVEES

-432 EAKAAKEEAN
+432 EAKAAKEEAD

-462 KEAAKKAKAEEAAVK
+462 KEAAKKAKAEEAAAK

-610 DTINQEAEN
+610 DTINQEAES
-619 YGVLSE
+619 YGVLAE
-625 VDSIKAE
+625 VDSIKDE

-645 EEARAL
+645 EEAKAL
-651 LQGDDKVSYTLALD
+651 LQDDDKVSYTLALD
-665 RIANGM
+665 RIANGT

>member
-104 PEFVETVEEPPKPET
+104 PEFVETVEEPPEPET

-158 SDVPQDI
+158 SDVPRDI
-165 DTDNAVEVKVEPEP
+165 DADNAVEVKVEPES
-179 EIEPEIPVM
+179 EIDPEIPVM
-188 VEEISQE
+188 EEEISQE
-195 EEPRQTEPE
+195 EEPQQTEPE
-204 TEDSQDAL
+204 PEDSQDAL
-212 LSEEIAI
+212 LSEDIAI

-224 ESSADNTVEAAVPDE
+224 ESTEDNAVAATVPNE
-239 ESSTSQIEEAVASS
+239 ESSTPQIEEGVAGS

-268 ESMSSDDDFSDIL
+268 ENMSSDDDFSDIL

-312 MGLLNQMAEDESKEA
+312 MGLLNQMADDESKEA
-327 EPVTQPSP
+327 EPVTQFIP
-335 EPVPVS
+335 ESVP

-346 NTDTTASQEEASTG
+346 NVDAIAPREEASTG

-375 ESKKSKESKE
+375 ESKKSKES
-385 SSTEDTAVEESKES
+385 STEDTAVEES

-432 EAKAAKEEAN
+432 EAKAAKEEAD

-462 KEAAKKAKAEEAAVK
+462 KEAAKKAKAEEAAAK

-610 DTINQEAEN
+610 DTINQEAES
-619 YGVLSE
+619 YGVLAE
-625 VDSIKAE
+625 VDSIKDE

-645 EEARAL
+645 EEAKAL
-651 LQGDDKVSYTLALD
+651 LQDDDKVSYTLALD
-665 RIANGM
+665 RIANGT

>member
-79 AIEEPDVPELGE
+79 AVEESDVPELGE

-97 QPNEQDE
+97 QQNEQDE
-104 PEFVETVEEPPKPET
+104 PEFVETVEEPPEPET

-165 DTDNAVEVKVEPEP
+165 DADNAVEVKVEPES
-179 EIEPEIPVM
+179 EIDPEIPVM
-188 VEEISQE
+188 EEEISQE
-195 EEPRQTEPE
+195 EEPQQTEPE
-204 TEDSQDAL
+204 PEDSQDAL
-212 LSEEIAI
+212 LSEDIAI

-224 ESSADNTVEAAVPDE
+224 ESTEDNAVAATVLDE
-239 ESSTSQIEEAVASS
+239 ESSTPQIEGDVASS
-253 EAAPE
+253 EAAPW
-258 DISSDTSDAI
+258 DVASDTTGSTSA
-268 ESMSSDDDFSDIL
+268 DDDFSDIL

-312 MGLLNQMAEDESKEA
+312 MGLLNQMADDESKEA
-327 EPVTQPSP
+327 ETVTQSIP
-335 EPVPVS
+335 ESVP

-346 NTDTTASQEEASTG
+346 NVDAIASQEEASTG

-375 ESKKSKESKE
+375 ESKKSKES
-385 SSTEDTAVEESKES
+385 STEDTTVEES

-432 EAKAAKEEAN
+432 EAKAAKEEAD

-462 KEAAKKAKAEEAAVK
+462 KEAAKKAKAEEAAAK

-610 DTINQEAEN
+610 DTINQEAES
-619 YGVLSE
+619 YGVLAE
-625 VDSIKAE
+625 VDSIKDE

-645 EEARAL
+645 EEAKAL
-651 LQGDDKVSYTLALD
+651 LQDDDKVSYTLALD
-665 RIANGM
+665 RIANGT

>member
-104 PEFVETVEEPPKPET
+104 PEFVETVEEPPEPET

-165 DTDNAVEVKVEPEP
+165 DADNAVEVKVEPES

-188 VEEISQE
+188 EEEISQE
-195 EEPRQTEPE
+195 EEPQQTEPE
-204 TEDSQDAL
+204 PEDSQDAL
-212 LSEEIAI
+212 LSEDIAI

-224 ESSADNTVEAAVPDE
+224 ESMEDNAVAATVPDE
-239 ESSTSQIEEAVASS
+239 ESSTPQIEGTVASS

-258 DISSDTSDAI
+258 DAASDTTGSTSA
-268 ESMSSDDDFSDIL
+268 DDDFSDIL

-312 MGLLNQMAEDESKEA
+312 MGLLNQMADDESKEA
-327 EPVTQPSP
+327 EPVTQSIA
-335 EPVPVS
+335 ESVP

-346 NTDTTASQEEASTG
+346 NVDAIASQEEASTG

-375 ESKKSKESKE
+375 ESKKSKES
-385 SSTEDTAVEESKES
+385 STEDTAVEES

-432 EAKAAKEEAN
+432 EAKAAKEEAD

-462 KEAAKKAKAEEAAVK
+462 KEAAKKAKAEEAAAK

-483 AKEAKLAEK
+483 AKKAKLAEK

-610 DTINQEAEN
+610 DTINQEAES
-619 YGVLSE
+619 YGVLAE
-625 VDSIKAE
+625 VDSIKDE

-645 EEARAL
+645 EEAKAL
-651 LQGDDKVSYTLALD
+651 LQDDDKVSYTLALD
-665 RIANGM
+665 RIANGT

>member
-29 HAEASIEDK
+29 HGGASIEDK
-38 LGASLG
+38 LGDSLG

-79 AIEEPDVPELGE
+79 AVEEPDVPELGE

-104 PEFVETVEEPPKPET
+104 PEFVETVEEPPEPET

-165 DTDNAVEVKVEPEP
+165 DTDNTVEVKVEPES
-179 EIEPEIPVM
+179 EIDPEIPVM
-188 VEEISQE
+188 EEEISQE
-195 EEPRQTEPE
+195 EEPQQEELQQAVTEPE
-204 TEDSQDAL
+204 TNPDSL
-212 LSEEIAI
+212 LSEETAI
-219 PEPEE
+219 TEPEE
-224 ESSADNTVEAAVPDE
+224 ENSEDNAVAATVPDK
-239 ESSTSQIEEAVASS
+239 ESSTPQIEGAVASS
-253 EAAPE
+253 EAAPW
-258 DISSDTSDAI
+258 DVASDTTGSTSA
-268 ESMSSDDDFSDIL
+268 DDDFSDIL

-312 MGLLNQMAEDESKEA
+312 MGLLNQMADDESKEA
-327 EPVTQPSP
+327 EPVTQFIP
-335 EPVPVS
+335 ESVP

-346 NTDTTASQEEASTG
+346 NVDAIASQEEASTG

-375 ESKKSKESKE
+375 ESKKSKES
-385 SSTEDTAVEESKES
+385 STEDTTVEES

-432 EAKAAKEEAN
+432 EAKAAKEEAD

-462 KEAAKKAKAEEAAVK
+462 KEAAKKAKAEEAAAK

-610 DTINQEAEN
+610 VTIDGSFAC
-619 YGVLSE
+619 
-625 VDSIKAE
+625 
-632 ILAILESNYGLNE
+632 
-645 EEARAL
+645 R
-651 LQGDDKVSYTLALD
+651 
-665 RIANGM
+665 

>member
-97 QPNEQDE
+97 QLNEQDE
-104 PEFVETVEEPPKPET
+104 PEFVETVEEPET

-165 DTDNAVEVKVEPEP
+165 DADNAVKVEPES
-179 EIEPEIPVM
+179 EIDPEIPVM
-188 VEEISQE
+188 VDEISQE
-195 EEPRQTEPE
+195 EEPQQEELQQAVTEPKDDLD
-204 TEDSQDAL
+204 TL

-224 ESSADNTVEAAVPDE
+224 ESSEDNTVEAAVSDE
-239 ESSTSQIEEAVASS
+239 ESSTPQIEEGVASS
-253 EAAPE
+253 ESAPE

-268 ESMSSDDDFSDIL
+268 ENMSSDDDFSDIL

-312 MGLLNQMAEDESKEA
+312 MGLLNQMADDESKEA
-327 EPVTQPSP
+327 EPVTQSIP
-335 EPVPVS
+335 ESVL

-346 NTDTTASQEEASTG
+346 NVDAIASQEEASTG

-375 ESKKSKESKE
+375 ESKKSKES
-385 SSTEDTAVEESKES
+385 STEDTTVEES

-432 EAKAAKEEAN
+432 EAKAAKEEAD

-462 KEAAKKAKAEEAAVK
+462 KEAAKKAKAEEAAAK

-610 DTINQEAEN
+610 DTINQEAES
-619 YGVLSE
+619 YGVLAE
-625 VDSIKAE
+625 VDSIKDE

-645 EEARAL
+645 EEAKAL
-651 LQGDDKVSYTLALD
+651 LQDDDKVSYTLALD
-665 RIANGM
+665 RIANGT

>member
-23 APAKEE
+23 APAEEE

-79 AIEEPDVPELGE
+79 AIEEPDVPELAE

-97 QPNEQDE
+97 QPNEQE
-104 PEFVETVEEPPKPET
+104 APEFVETVEEPSEPET
-119 DEDLFAALMNEDA
+119 DEDLFAALMNEDS
-132 NEDSQEHMSTESD
+132 NVDSQMQTSTE
-145 EKPEDDFSIADIE
+145 EAGEPEDDFSIADIE
-158 SDVPQDI
+158 SDIPQDI
-165 DTDNAVEVKVEPEP
+165 DTDNTVEMKVEPEP
-179 EIEPEIPVM
+179 EIPVM
-188 VEEISQE
+188 AEEISQE
-195 EEPRQTEPE
+195 EEPQQEELQQAVTEPE
-204 TEDSQDAL
+204 DDLDTL

-224 ESSADNTVEAAVPDE
+224 ESSEDNKVEATVPDE
-239 ESSTSQIEEAVASS
+239 ESSTPQIEEAVASN

-258 DISSDTSDAI
+258 DISSDTSDEI
-268 ESMSSDDDFSDIL
+268 ENMSSDDDFSDIL

-312 MGLLNQMAEDESKEA
+312 MGLLNQMADDESKEA
-327 EPVTQPSP
+327 EPVTQSSP

-375 ESKKSKESKE
+375 ESKE
-385 SSTEDTAVEESKES
+385 SSTEDTAVEESKEA

-425 ELAQAAE
+425 ELAQAAA

-442 AKKAEDKK
+442 TKKAEDKK
-450 AKAEEKKAKAAE
+450 AKEEEKKAKAAE
-462 KEAAKKAKAEEAAVK
+462 KEAAKKAKAEEAAAK

-512 AVVTV
+512 VVVTV

-610 DTINQEAEN
+610 DTINQEAES
-619 YGVLSE
+619 YGVLAE
-625 VDSIKAE
+625 VDSIKDE

-651 LQGDDKVSYTLALD
+651 LQDDDKVSYTLALD
-665 RIANGM
+665 RIANGT

>member
-44 IPEDVIP
+44 IPENVIP

-79 AIEEPDVPELGE
+79 AVEEPDVPELGE

-104 PEFVETVEEPPKPET
+104 PEFVETVEESPEPET

-165 DTDNAVEVKVEPEP
+165 DADNAVEVKVEPES
-179 EIEPEIPVM
+179 EIDPEIPVM
-188 VEEISQE
+188 EEEISQE
-195 EEPRQTEPE
+195 EEPQQTEPE
-204 TEDSQDAL
+204 PKDSQDAL
-212 LSEEIAI
+212 LAEDIAI

-224 ESSADNTVEAAVPDE
+224 ESTEDNAVAATVPDK
-239 ESSTSQIEEAVASS
+239 ESSTPQIEETVAGS

-258 DISSDTSDAI
+258 DAASDTTGSTSADDA
-268 ESMSSDDDFSDIL
+268 FSDIL

-312 MGLLNQMAEDESKEA
+312 MGLLNQMADDESKEA
-327 EPVTQPSP
+327 EPVTQSIP
-335 EPVPVS
+335 ESVP

-346 NTDTTASQEEASTG
+346 NVDAIASQEEASTG

-375 ESKKSKESKE
+375 ESKKSKES
-385 SSTEDTAVEESKES
+385 STEDTTVEES

-432 EAKAAKEEAN
+432 EAKAAKEEAD

-462 KEAAKKAKAEEAAVK
+462 KEAAKKAKAEEAAAK

-610 DTINQEAEN
+610 DTINQEAES
-619 YGVLSE
+619 YGVLAE
-625 VDSIKAE
+625 VDSIKDE

-645 EEARAL
+645 EEAKAL
-651 LQGDDKVSYTLALD
+651 LQDDDKVSYTLALD
-665 RIANGM
+665 RIANGT

>member
-104 PEFVETVEEPPKPET
+104 PEFVETVEEPPEPET

-165 DTDNAVEVKVEPEP
+165 DADNAVEVKVEPES
-179 EIEPEIPVM
+179 EIDPEIPAM
-188 VEEISQE
+188 EEEISQE
-195 EEPRQTEPE
+195 EEPQQTEPE
-204 TEDSQDAL
+204 PEDSQDAL
-212 LSEEIAI
+212 LSEDIAI

-224 ESSADNTVEAAVPDE
+224 ESTEDNAVAATVLDE
-239 ESSTSQIEEAVASS
+239 ESSTPQIEGAVASS
-253 EAAPE
+253 EAAPW
-258 DISSDTSDAI
+258 DVASDTTGSTSA
-268 ESMSSDDDFSDIL
+268 DDDFSDIL

-312 MGLLNQMAEDESKEA
+312 MGLLNQMADDESKEA
-327 EPVTQPSP
+327 EPVTQSIP
-335 EPVPVS
+335 ESVP

-346 NTDTTASQEEASTG
+346 NVDAIASQEEASTG

-375 ESKKSKESKE
+375 ESKKSKES
-385 SSTEDTAVEESKES
+385 STEDTTVEES

-432 EAKAAKEEAN
+432 EAKAAKEEAD

-462 KEAAKKAKAEEAAVK
+462 KEAAKKAKAEEAAAK

-610 DTINQEAEN
+610 DTINQEAES
-619 YGVLSE
+619 YGVLAE
-625 VDSIKAE
+625 VDSIKDE

-645 EEARAL
+645 EEAKAL
-651 LQGDDKVSYTLALD
+651 LQDDDKVSYTLALD
-665 RIANGM
+665 RIANGT

>member
-104 PEFVETVEEPPKPET
+104 PEFVETVEEPPEPET

-165 DTDNAVEVKVEPEP
+165 DADNAVEVKVEPKS
-179 EIEPEIPVM
+179 EIDPEIPVM
-188 VEEISQE
+188 EEEISQE
-195 EEPRQTEPE
+195 EEPQQTEPE
-204 TEDSQDAL
+204 PEDSQDAL
-212 LSEEIAI
+212 LSEDIAI

-224 ESSADNTVEAAVPDE
+224 ESTEDNAVAATVPNE
-239 ESSTSQIEEAVASS
+239 ESSTPQIEEGVAGS

-268 ESMSSDDDFSDIL
+268 ENMSSDDDFSDIL

-312 MGLLNQMAEDESKEA
+312 MGLLNQMADDESKEA
-327 EPVTQPSP
+327 EPVTQSIP
-335 EPVPVS
+335 ESVA

-346 NTDTTASQEEASTG
+346 NVDAIASQEEASTG

-375 ESKKSKESKE
+375 ESKKSKES
-385 SSTEDTAVEESKES
+385 STEDTTVEES

-432 EAKAAKEEAN
+432 EAKAAKEEAD

-462 KEAAKKAKAEEAAVK
+462 KEAAKKAKAEEAAAK

-610 DTINQEAEN
+610 DTINQEAES
-619 YGVLSE
+619 YGVLAE
-625 VDSIKAE
+625 VDSIKDE

-645 EEARAL
+645 EEAKAL
-651 LQGDDKVSYTLALD
+651 LQDDDKVSYTLALD
-665 RIANGM
+665 RIANGT

>member
-79 AIEEPDVPELGE
+79 AVEEPDVPELGE

-97 QPNEQDE
+97 QQNEQDE
-104 PEFVETVEEPPKPET
+104 PEFVETVEEPPEPET

-165 DTDNAVEVKVEPEP
+165 DADNAVEVKVEPES
-179 EIEPEIPVM
+179 EIDPEIPVM
-188 VEEISQE
+188 EEEISQE
-195 EEPRQTEPE
+195 EEPQQTEPE
-204 TEDSQDAL
+204 PEDSQDAL
-212 LSEEIAI
+212 LSEDIAI

-224 ESSADNTVEAAVPDE
+224 ESTEDNAVAATVLDE
-239 ESSTSQIEEAVASS
+239 ESSTPQIEGDVASS
-253 EAAPE
+253 EAAPW
-258 DISSDTSDAI
+258 DVASDTTGSTSA
-268 ESMSSDDDFSDIL
+268 DDDFSDIL

-312 MGLLNQMAEDESKEA
+312 MGLLNQMADDESKEA
-327 EPVTQPSP
+327 EPVTQPIP
-335 EPVPVS
+335 ESVP

-346 NTDTTASQEEASTG
+346 NADAIASQEEASTG

-375 ESKKSKESKE
+375 ESKKSKES
-385 SSTEDTAVEESKES
+385 STEDTTIEES

-432 EAKAAKEEAN
+432 EAKAAKEEAD

-462 KEAAKKAKAEEAAVK
+462 KEAAKKAKAEEAAAK

-610 DTINQEAEN
+610 DTINQEAES
-619 YGVLSE
+619 YGVLAE
-625 VDSIKAE
+625 VDSIKDE

-645 EEARAL
+645 EEAKAL
-651 LQGDDKVSYTLALD
+651 LQDDDKVSYTLALD
-665 RIANGM
+665 RIANGT

>member
-23 APAKEE
+23 APAEEE

-79 AIEEPDVPELGE
+79 AIEEPDVPELAE

-97 QPNEQDE
+97 QPNEPSE
-104 PEFVETVEEPPKPET
+104 PET
-119 DEDLFAALMNEDA
+119 DEDLFAALMNEDS
-132 NEDSQEHMSTESD
+132 NVDSQMQTSTE
-145 EKPEDDFSIADIE
+145 EAREPEDDFSIADIE
-158 SDVPQDI
+158 SDIPQDI
-165 DTDNAVEVKVEPEP
+165 DADNAVEMKVEPEA
-179 EIEPEIPVM
+179 ETEPEIPVM
-188 VEEISQE
+188 AEEISQE
-195 EEPRQTEPE
+195 EEPHQEEPQQTVTEPE
-204 TEDSQDAL
+204 DDLDTL

-219 PEPEE
+219 PESEE
-224 ESSADNTVEAAVPDE
+224 ENSEDNTVEAAVPDE
-239 ESSTSQIEEAVASS
+239 ESSTPQIEETVASS
-253 EAAPE
+253 EAATE

-268 ESMSSDDDFSDIL
+268 ENMSSDDDFSDIL

-312 MGLLNQMAEDESKEA
+312 MGLLNQMADDESKEV
-327 EPVTQPSP
+327 EPVTQPTP

-346 NTDTTASQEEASTG
+346 NADAASQEEASTD

-375 ESKKSKESKE
+375 ESRK
-385 SSTEDTAVEESKES
+385 SSTEDTAVEESKEP

-517 FAASV
+517 FAASI

-535 QDSIAK
+535 QGSIAK
-541 ARRAYYAGDY
+541 ARRAYYLGDY

-610 DTINQEAEN
+610 DTINQEAES

-625 VDSIKAE
+625 VDSIKDE

-651 LQGDDKVSYTLALD
+651 LQDDDKVSYTLALD
-665 RIANGM
+665 RIANGT

>member
-104 PEFVETVEEPPKPET
+104 PEFVETVEEPPEPET

-165 DTDNAVEVKVEPEP
+165 DADNAVEVKVEPES

-188 VEEISQE
+188 EEEISQE
-195 EEPRQTEPE
+195 EEPQQTEPE
-204 TEDSQDAL
+204 PEDSQDAL
-212 LSEEIAI
+212 LSEDIAI

-224 ESSADNTVEAAVPDE
+224 ESMEDNAVAATVPDE
-239 ESSTSQIEEAVASS
+239 ESSTPQIEGTVASS
-253 EAAPE
+253 EAAPW
-258 DISSDTSDAI
+258 DVASDTTGSTSA
-268 ESMSSDDDFSDIL
+268 DDDFSDIL

-312 MGLLNQMAEDESKEA
+312 MGLLNQMADDESKEA
-327 EPVTQPSP
+327 EPVTQSIP
-335 EPVPVS
+335 ESVP

-346 NTDTTASQEEASTG
+346 NVDAIASQEEASTG

-375 ESKKSKESKE
+375 ESKKSKES
-385 SSTEDTAVEESKES
+385 STEDTTVEES

-432 EAKAAKEEAN
+432 EAKAAKEEAD

-462 KEAAKKAKAEEAAVK
+462 KEAAKKAKAEEAAAK

-483 AKEAKLAEK
+483 AKKAKLAEK

-535 QDSIAK
+535 QDSIAR

-610 DTINQEAEN
+610 DTINQEAES
-619 YGVLSE
+619 YGVLAE
-625 VDSIKAE
+625 VDSIKDE

-645 EEARAL
+645 EEAKAL
-651 LQGDDKVSYTLALD
+651 LQDDDKVSYTLALD
-665 RIANGM
+665 RIANGT

>member
-15 AVSEPDEA
+15 SVSEPDEA

-29 HAEASIEDK
+29 HGGASIEDK
-38 LGASLG
+38 LGDSLG

-79 AIEEPDVPELGE
+79 AVEEPDVPELGE

-104 PEFVETVEEPPKPET
+104 PEFVETVEEPPEPET

-165 DTDNAVEVKVEPEP
+165 DADNAVEVKVEPES

-188 VEEISQE
+188 EEEISQE
-195 EEPRQTEPE
+195 EEPQQTEPE
-204 TEDSQDAL
+204 PEDSQDAL
-212 LSEEIAI
+212 LSEDIAI

-224 ESSADNTVEAAVPDE
+224 ESTEDNAVAATVPDE
-239 ESSTSQIEEAVASS
+239 ESSTPQIEGTVASS

-258 DISSDTSDAI
+258 DAASDTTGSTSA
-268 ESMSSDDDFSDIL
+268 DDDFSDIL

-312 MGLLNQMAEDESKEA
+312 MGLLNQMADDESKEA
-327 EPVTQPSP
+327 EPVTQSIP
-335 EPVPVS
+335 ESVP

-346 NTDTTASQEEASTG
+346 NADTTAPQEEASTG
-360 KKKKGIKKAKKKAPK
+360 KKKKGIKKAKKKTPK
-375 ESKKSKESKE
+375 EIKESKE
-385 SSTEDTAVEESKES
+385 SNIEDTASEKSKETE
-399 KEKKPGVLSKVFHLL
+399 EKKPGVLSKVFHLL

-425 ELAQAAE
+425 ELAQAVE

-462 KEAAKKAKAEEAAVK
+462 KEAAKKAKAEEAAAK

-610 DTINQEAEN
+610 DTINQEAES
-619 YGVLSE
+619 YGVLAE

-632 ILAILESNYGLNE
+632 ILAILDSNYGLNE

-651 LQGDDKVSYTLALD
+651 LQDDDKVSYTLALD
-665 RIANGM
+665 RIANGT

>member
-104 PEFVETVEEPPKPET
+104 PEFVETVEEPPEPET

-165 DTDNAVEVKVEPEP
+165 DADNAVEVKVEPES

-188 VEEISQE
+188 EEEISQE
-195 EEPRQTEPE
+195 EEPQQTEPE
-204 TEDSQDAL
+204 PEDSQDAL
-212 LSEEIAI
+212 LSEDIAI

-224 ESSADNTVEAAVPDE
+224 ESMEDNAVAATVPDE
-239 ESSTSQIEEAVASS
+239 ESSTPQIEGTVASS

-258 DISSDTSDAI
+258 DAASDTTGSTSA
-268 ESMSSDDDFSDIL
+268 DDDFSDIL

-312 MGLLNQMAEDESKEA
+312 MGLLNQMADDESKEA
-327 EPVTQPSP
+327 EPVTQSIP
-335 EPVPVS
+335 ESVP

-346 NTDTTASQEEASTG
+346 NVDAIASQEESSTG

-375 ESKKSKESKE
+375 ESKKSKES
-385 SSTEDTAVEESKES
+385 STEDTAVEES

-432 EAKAAKEEAN
+432 EAKAAKEEAD

-462 KEAAKKAKAEEAAVK
+462 KEAAKKAKAEEAAAK

-610 DTINQEAEN
+610 DTINQEAES
-619 YGVLSE
+619 YGVLAE
-625 VDSIKAE
+625 VDSIKDE

-645 EEARAL
+645 EEAKAL
-651 LQGDDKVSYTLALD
+651 LQDDDKVSYTLALD
-665 RIANGM
+665 RIANGT

>member
-104 PEFVETVEEPPKPET
+104 PEFVETVEEPPEPET
-119 DEDLFAALMNEDA
+119 DEDLFAALMNEDS
-132 NEDSQEHMSTESD
+132 NVDSQMQTSTEANN
-145 EKPEDDFSIADIE
+145 EPEDDFSIADIE
-158 SDVPQDI
+158 SDIPQDI
-165 DTDNAVEVKVEPEP
+165 DTDNTVEMKGEPEP

-188 VEEISQE
+188 AEEVSQE
-195 EEPRQTEPE
+195 EEPQQEELQQAVTEPE
-204 TEDSQDAL
+204 DDLDTL
-212 LSEEIAI
+212 LSEETAI
-219 PEPEE
+219 TEPEE
-224 ESSADNTVEAAVPDE
+224 ESTEDNAVAATVPDE
-239 ESSTSQIEEAVASS
+239 ESSTPQIEGAVASS
-253 EAAPE
+253 EAAPW
-258 DISSDTSDAI
+258 DVASDTTGSTSA
-268 ESMSSDDDFSDIL
+268 DDDFSDIL

-312 MGLLNQMAEDESKEA
+312 MGLLNQMADDESKEA
-327 EPVTQPSP
+327 EPVTQPST

-341 EPEKV
+341 EPKKV
-346 NTDTTASQEEASTG
+346 NADTTAPQEEASTG

-375 ESKKSKESKE
+375 ESKKSKES
-385 SSTEDTAVEESKES
+385 STEDTAVEES

-432 EAKAAKEEAN
+432 EAKAAKEEAD

-462 KEAAKKAKAEEAAVK
+462 KEAAKKAKAEEAAAK

-610 DTINQEAEN
+610 DTINQEAES
-619 YGVLSE
+619 YGVLAE
-625 VDSIKAE
+625 VDSIKDE

-645 EEARAL
+645 EEAKAL
-651 LQGDDKVSYTLALD
+651 LQDDDKVSYTLALD
-665 RIANGM
+665 RIANGT

>member
-104 PEFVETVEEPPKPET
+104 PEFVETVEEPPEPET

-165 DTDNAVEVKVEPEP
+165 DADNAVEVKVEPES
-179 EIEPEIPVM
+179 EIDPEIPVM
-188 VEEISQE
+188 EEEISQE
-195 EEPRQTEPE
+195 EEPQQTEPE
-204 TEDSQDAL
+204 PEDSQDAL
-212 LSEEIAI
+212 LAEDIAI

-224 ESSADNTVEAAVPDE
+224 ESMEDNAVAATVPDE
-239 ESSTSQIEEAVASS
+239 ESSTPQIEGTVASS

-258 DISSDTSDAI
+258 DAASDTTGNTSA
-268 ESMSSDDDFSDIL
+268 DDDFSDIL

-312 MGLLNQMAEDESKEA
+312 MGLLNQMADDESKEA
-327 EPVTQPSP
+327 EPVTQFIP
-335 EPVPVS
+335 ESVP

-346 NTDTTASQEEASTG
+346 NVDAIAPREEASTG

-375 ESKKSKESKE
+375 ESKKSKES
-385 SSTEDTAVEESKES
+385 STEDTAVEES

-432 EAKAAKEEAN
+432 EAKAAKEEAD

-462 KEAAKKAKAEEAAVK
+462 KEAAKKAKAEEAAAK

-610 DTINQEAEN
+610 DTINQEAES
-619 YGVLSE
+619 YGVLAE
-625 VDSIKAE
+625 VDSIKDE

-645 EEARAL
+645 EEAKAL
-651 LQGDDKVSYTLALD
+651 LQDDDKVSYTLALD
-665 RIANGM
+665 RIANGT

>member
-104 PEFVETVEEPPKPET
+104 PEFVETVEEPPEPET

-158 SDVPQDI
+158 SDVPRDI
-165 DTDNAVEVKVEPEP
+165 DADNAVEVKVEPES
-179 EIEPEIPVM
+179 EIDPEIPVM
-188 VEEISQE
+188 EEEISQE
-195 EEPRQTEPE
+195 EEPQQEELQQAVTEPE
-204 TEDSQDAL
+204 TNPDSL
-212 LSEEIAI
+212 LSEETAI
-219 PEPEE
+219 TEPEE
-224 ESSADNTVEAAVPDE
+224 ENSEDNAVAATVPDK
-239 ESSTSQIEEAVASS
+239 ESSTPQIEGAVASS
-253 EAAPE
+253 EAAPW
-258 DISSDTSDAI
+258 DVASDTTGSTSA
-268 ESMSSDDDFSDIL
+268 DDDFSDIL

-312 MGLLNQMAEDESKEA
+312 MGLLNQMADDESKEA
-327 EPVTQPSP
+327 EPVTQFIP
-335 EPVPVS
+335 ESVP

-346 NTDTTASQEEASTG
+346 NVDAIASQEEASTG

-375 ESKKSKESKE
+375 ESKKSKES
-385 SSTEDTAVEESKES
+385 STEDTTVEES

-432 EAKAAKEEAN
+432 EAKAAKEEAD

-462 KEAAKKAKAEEAAVK
+462 KEAAKKAKAEEAAAKRNVRK
-477 KKEKQD
+477 KKQR
-483 AKEAKLAEK
+483 LLRIK
-492 RAKEE
+492 RD
-497 AEAPKNQKRLSPKKI
+497 
-512 AVVTV
+512 
-517 FAASV
+517 F
-522 LAGILLFSNYASF
+522 LL
-535 QDSIAK
+535 
-541 ARRAYYAGDY
+541 
-551 KSVYIETY
+551 
-559 GEKLDESDSIIEA
+559 
-572 KSKVILTMQRK
+572 RK
-583 LDSYQ
+583 LQLSLY
-588 NHMKLGQ
+588 
-595 NVEALNALITGLQTY
+595 LQRLFL
-610 DTINQEAEN
+610 QESC
-619 YGVLSE
+619 YFQIMHPS
-625 VDSIKAE
+625 
-632 ILAILESNYGLNE
+632 
-645 EEARAL
+645 RTAL
-651 LQGDDKVSYTLALD
+651 LRQEELIMQEIIRVST
-665 RIANGM
+665 